1 MNYRLLVLVLGT
13 FIIGTDDFVIAGLL
27 PGIANDMNVSI
38 AAAGQLVTAFA
49 IAFAIGAPVLGTLT
63 FNVPVK
69 TLLVISMIV
78 FTIANGLSAIVTSV
92 ELLFV
97 TRVIAALAAAVF
109 TPLAMAASTSLV
121 PDTMRGKALSF
132 VIAGI
137 TIGLILGAPIGT
149 WIGNTITWRYSFVF
163 VAVVSLVTVIGVLI
177 FLPRIEREASVS
189 IKERLKSFNKIIVL
203 TLSVSIIGTTG
214 GFMTYTYIAPIITE
228 ITNIENISIF
238 LLLLGIGALFGNLVG
253 GYLTDRIGAPTT
265 LKLSLFGFAIL
276 LAAFSLLTLL
286 NPSTLAIILV
296 GLISLLWGIPGFGMN
311 PALNAFLI
319 SLNPTQASMILS
331 FSASALYMGI
341 GLGAIAGGGVI
352 SFSSVNYVGLGS
364 AILVIV
370 ALIIFIFV
378 NRAANKKRK
387 TANPNGHNV

>member
-1 MNYRLLVLVLGT
+1 MNYRLFILMLGT

-27 PGIANDMNVSI
+27 PSIANDMNVTI

-49 IAFAIGAPVLGTLT
+49 IAYAIGAPILGTLT
-63 FNVPVK
+63 FNMPVK
-69 TLLVISMIV
+69 TLLVLSMFV
-78 FTIANGLSAIVTSV
+78 FTIANGLSAIVPSF

-121 PDTMRGKALSF
+121 PDIMRGKALSF

-149 WIGNTITWRYSFVF
+149 WIGNSITWRYSFVF
-163 VAVVSLVTVIGVLI
+163 VAAVSLVTAIGVLI
-177 FLPRIEREASVS
+177 FLPKIEREASVS
-189 IKERLKSFNKIIVL
+189 IKEKLKSFNKIIVL
-203 TLSVSIIGTTG
+203 TLIVSIIGTTG

-228 ITNIENISIF
+228 ITNVENISIY

-253 GYLTDRIGAPTT
+253 GYLTDRIGAPKT
-265 LKLSLFGFAIL
+265 LKLSLLGFAIL
-276 LAAFSLLTLL
+276 LAAFSMLTFL

-296 GLISLLWGIPGFGMN
+296 GLISVLWGIPGFGMN
-311 PALNAFLI
+311 PALNAYLI
-319 SLNPTQASMILS
+319 SLNPKQSSMILS

-341 GLGAIAGGGVI
+341 GLGAFLGGVVI
-352 SFSSVNYVGLGS
+352 NLSSINYVGISSGV
-364 AILVIV
+364 LVFV
-370 ALIIFIFV
+370 ALMIFISV
-378 NRAANKKRK
+378 NKAAKKVTENKY
-387 TANPNGHNV
+387 

>member
-1 MNYRLLVLVLGT
+1 MNYRLLILVLGT

-27 PGIANDMNVSI
+27 PGIANDMHVTI
-38 AAAGQLVTAFA
+38 AVAGQLVTAFA
-49 IAFAIGAPVLGTLT
+49 IAYAIGAPVLGTLT
-63 FNVPVK
+63 FNMSVK
-69 TLLVISMIV
+69 TILVLSMFV
-78 FTIANGLSAIVTSV
+78 FTIANGLSAIVTSF

-149 WIGNTITWRYSFVF
+149 WIGISITWRYSFVF
-163 VAVVSLVTVIGVLI
+163 VAVISLITAIGALI
-177 FLPRIEREASVS
+177 FLPKIEREASSS
-189 IKERLKSFNKIIVL
+189 IKERLKGFNKIIVL

-228 ITNIENISIF
+228 ITNVENISVY
-238 LLLLGIGALFGNLVG
+238 LLLLGIGALIGTLVG
-253 GYLTDRIGAPTT
+253 GYLTDLIGAPQT
-265 LKLSLFGFAIL
+265 LKISLLSFAIL
-276 LAAFSLLTLL
+276 LAAFSMLTFF

-296 GLISLLWGIPGFGMN
+296 GLISVLWGIPGFGMN
-311 PALNAFLI
+311 PALNAYLI
-319 SLNPTQASMILS
+319 SLNPKQSSMILS

-341 GLGAIAGGGVI
+341 GLGAFLGGGVI
-352 SFSSVNYVGLGS
+352 SLSSINYVGISSGV
-364 AILVIV
+364 LVFV
-370 ALIIFIFV
+370 ALIIFISI
-378 NRAANKKRK
+378 NKAANNITENK
-387 TANPNGHNV
+387 H

>member
-1 MNYRLLVLVLGT
+1 MNYRLLILVLGT

-27 PGIANDMNVSI
+27 PSIANDMGVTI

-49 IAFAIGAPVLGTLT
+49 IAFAIGAPVLGSLM
-63 FNVPVK
+63 FNMPVK
-69 TLLVISMIV
+69 TLLVLSMFV
-78 FTIANGLSAIVTSV
+78 FTIVNGLSAAVTSF

-109 TPLAMAASTSLV
+109 TPLAMAASTGLV
-121 PDTMRGKALSF
+121 ADTMRGKALSF

-149 WIGNTITWRYSFVF
+149 WIGNAMTWRYSFVF
-163 VAVVSLVTVIGVLI
+163 VAVVSLVTAIGVLI
-177 FLPRIEREASVS
+177 FLPKIEREASVR

-214 GFMTYTYIAPIITE
+214 GFMTYTYIDPIITG

-238 LLLLGIGALFGNLVG
+238 LLLLGIEALFGNLVG

-286 NPSTLAIILV
+286 NPSTLAIVLV

-311 PALNAFLI
+311 PALNAYLI
-319 SLNPTQASMILS
+319 SLNP
-331 FSASALYMGI
+331 
-341 GLGAIAGGGVI
+341 
-352 SFSSVNYVGLGS
+352 
-364 AILVIV
+364 
-370 ALIIFIFV
+370 
-378 NRAANKKRK
+378 K
-387 TANPNGHNV
+387 